1 MVCAHL
7 ATTSGL
13 SVALFTGPYGEDG
26 MPNLSVPTGRVEIQ
40 HQVLIKSDAGRVI
53 ETPIYIYDLGLP
65 DKKELELHLSGD
77 DASSL
82 RWRISRKPDPLT
94 LEWYAV
100 DGQPAYETGDL
111 IGDPSTAAKVL
122 EFRGGAVGETPS
134 SWSWSSAIRHGAQK
148 PRTSDSSSASASPI
162 PFPTAHGTGSIERG
176 RLYRSRPPSGQDV
189 SLASRSRS
197 KPTCRVEPLASSL
210 SGIRT

>member
-1 MVCAHL
+1 
-7 ATTSGL
+7 
-13 SVALFTGPYGEDG
+13 

-77 DASSL
+77 DASAI
-82 RWRISRKPDPLT
+82 RWRIARKPDPLT

-122 EFRGGAVGETPS
+122 EFRGVAVGET
-134 SWSWSSAIRHGAQK
+134 AIVLELVERDPAR
-148 PRTSDSSSASASPI
+148 RTSATAKRLEFHISVTNPISYSSRDG
-162 PFPTAHGTGSIERG
+162 F
-176 RLYRSRPPSGQDV
+176 Y
-189 SLASRSRS
+189 
-197 KPTCRVEPLASSL
+197 
-210 SGIRT
+210 